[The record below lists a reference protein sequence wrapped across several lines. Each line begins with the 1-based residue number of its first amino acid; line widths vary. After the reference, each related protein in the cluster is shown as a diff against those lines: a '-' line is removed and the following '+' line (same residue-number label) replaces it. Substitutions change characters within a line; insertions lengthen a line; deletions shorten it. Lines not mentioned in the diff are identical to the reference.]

1 MRLIINFCGLNKKYI
16 FTVTNGRSAQAS
28 LSKILSESV
37 KDSYV
42 TFEEPQVNTFFSGFI
57 GDFERK
63 FRRTFIETHELLGRG
78 EVLTSYKNGDYD
90 FIDYIANKRLRSINN
105 FMKLSNK
112 NVYIDVSKY
121 FSRGLYYSYMR
132 SFDKLSLIHLVRD
145 PIANMKSF
153 VNRNKVFLLDNNLP
167 DEKSNILTLD
177 SSNLQRE
184 EFYLWSWI
192 ETYLRYE
199 KLKKYSNIESYTEVR
214 SEKIDDTCYM
224 RHKLDD
230 LNIEYEDI
238 FKLPNRINTNIQKG
252 FQETVVSKDD
262 ILSFYKFLEKVP
274 NNLLKLIPY
283 LDDYDPYAVY
293 GFK

>member
-1 MRLIINFCGLNKKYI
+1 MASAICLFLFLPLFLSSFLFSFSFSLFSSI
-16 FTVTNGRSAQAS
+16 FS
-28 LSKILSESV
+28 
-37 KDSYV
+37 
-42 TFEEPQVNTFFSGFI
+42 
-57 GDFERK
+57 
-63 FRRTFIETHELLGRG
+63 
-78 EVLTSYKNGDYD
+78 
-90 FIDYIANKRLRSINN
+90 
-105 FMKLSNK
+105 
-112 NVYIDVSKY
+112 
-121 FSRGLYYSYMR
+121 
-132 SFDKLSLIHLVRD
+132 
-145 PIANMKSF
+145 
-153 VNRNKVFLLDNNLP
+153 
-167 DEKSNILTLD
+167 TLD